1 VVNLGRHLG
10 VDAEMALRG
19 CNRRFRQR
27 FREMELASARP
38 LEDLSA
44 PELEELWA
52 GAKRKLAAAASESE
66 ERP

>member
-1 VVNLGRHLG
+1 
-10 VDAEMALRG
+10 
-19 CNRRFRQR
+19 
-27 FREMELASARP
+27 MELASARP